1 MRFDHQTTATR
12 VLFGHGRANET
23 IAEAH
28 AIGVRPLVITD
39 PLAALAVTDAF
50 AALRAQSAAWI
61 GEVRQ
66 HVPVEDAEDARA
78 MARAS
83 GVDSIVAVGGGSVV
97 GLAKAVALTEH
108 LPIVAVPTTYAG
120 SEMTPVWGLTEAG
133 VKRTGRD
140 PVVAPRT
147 VIYDPD
153 LQRSLPSTVTAVSG
167 LNALAHCVDALW
179 APGRTPLTDATAER
193 GIAALRDGLPG
204 AVADGYDD
212 EARAA
217 TLVGAWL
224 AGVTFGVAGSS
235 LHHKLCH
242 ILGGRFDLP
251 HAETHAVVLP
261 WVVDLAVRHV
271 PEAGDA
277 ISRAFGGQPAGQ
289 ALRDFASQLGA
300 PVTLTELG
308 LSLPDAL
315 QVADTIDTGN
325 LGTPFAVS
333 REALHALLQG
343 ATVGQL

>member
-1 MRFDHQTTATR
+1 MRFDHQTQETR
-12 VLFGHGRANET
+12 VLFGPGRVQET
-23 IAEAH
+23 TAEALS
-28 AIGVRPLVITD
+28 IGARPLVITD
-39 PLAALAVTDAF
+39 PLASLSVADTLGT
-50 AALRAQSAAWI
+50 LREPSAAWI

-66 HVPVEDAEDARA
+66 HVPVEDAEVARA
-78 MARAS
+78 TARAT
-83 GVDSIVAVGGGSVV
+83 GADCVVAVGGGSVV
-97 GLAKAVALTEH
+97 GLAKAVALTER
-108 LPIVAVPTTYAG
+108 LPILAVPTTYAG

-153 LQRSLPSTVTAVSG
+153 LQRSLPPSVTAVSG

-193 GIAALRDGLPG
+193 GIAALRAGLPG
-204 AVADGYDD
+204 AVSDGHDVD
-212 EARAA
+212 ARAMS
-217 TLVGAWL
+217 LIGAWL

-242 ILGGRFDLP
+242 TLGGRFDLP

-261 WVVDLAVRHV
+261 WVVDLAVQHE

-277 ISRAFGGQPAGQ
+277 ISRAFGGRPAER
-289 ALRDFASQLGA
+289 ALREFAAQLGA
-300 PVTLTELG
+300 PATLAELG
-308 LSLPDAL
+308 LSLSDAL
-315 QVADTIDTGN
+315 RVADDLDPRN

-333 REALHALLQG
+333 REALRALLRG
-343 ATVGQL
+343 ATVGER